1 MEKEIFKKIINISI
15 SAPSGDNSQPWR
27 FEIKGNSIYVFNVPE
42 RDNSIYNFR
51 MGASYISIGALIENM
66 RISSSNFGYRC
77 EVDLN
82 KSEKVNLVAIC
93 NLYKSDDVIK
103 DDLFDYINKRAT
115 SRKSYR
121 KDEIK
126 VGFFSDLEKVKNMF
140 LNKGVEFK
148 VQKDPK
154 YIKQI
159 ASASSMNEQIVLE
172 NKKLHEFLFS
182 HVTWTEEEDEKKRGF
197 FIKTMELKGPQK
209 IVFKLLK
216 SWKILNFLNK
226 ISISKFVSKDN
237 AKLYAKSAL
246 MVAFFS
252 KSLDRE
258 TYIKTGMTMQRVW
271 LIATKH
277 NIYAQPLTGITFLNH
292 RIDLENDKKMFEK
305 KHIEIIKDSYHSLEE
320 AFNLKDSKIM
330 MILRMGYSDVPSAF
344 TKRLDPEIMLL

>member
-1 MEKEIFKKIINISI
+1 M
-15 SAPSGDNSQPWR
+15 
-27 FEIKGNSIYVFNVPE
+27 
-42 RDNSIYNFR
+42 
-51 MGASYISIGALIENM
+51 
-66 RISSSNFGYRC
+66 
-77 EVDLN
+77 
-82 KSEKVNLVAIC
+82 
-93 NLYKSDDVIK
+93 
-103 DDLFDYINKRAT
+103 
-115 SRKSYR
+115 
-121 KDEIK
+121 
-126 VGFFSDLEKVKNMF
+126 
-140 LNKGVEFK
+140 
-148 VQKDPK
+148 
-154 YIKQI
+154 
-159 ASASSMNEQIVLE
+159 
-172 NKKLHEFLFS
+172 FS